1 MAEGVAE
8 GVVDGVAVPRCLGQ
22 HGTELHFIIRLGPTS
37 DCSFISTALL
47 EV

>member
-8 GVVDGVAVPRCLGQ
+8 GVVDVVAAPRCLGQ
-22 HGTELHFIIRLGPTS
+22 HGTELHSITGLGPTF
-37 DCSFISTALL
+37 DCSFISTALF